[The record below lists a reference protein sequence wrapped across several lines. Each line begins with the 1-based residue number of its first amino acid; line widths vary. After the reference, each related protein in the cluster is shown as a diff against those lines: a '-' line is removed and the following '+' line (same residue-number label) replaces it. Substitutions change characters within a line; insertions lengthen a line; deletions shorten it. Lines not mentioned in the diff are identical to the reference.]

1 MRRAASVHRL
11 KRSLPVRTGRLLPVK
26 GWSGPLEPG
35 HWPPTSSTWW
45 SVPVLSCLVVLW
57 VLSHSAADEALG
69 LGILPLLAAVA
80 YCTWRLVQRRV
91 EKVRW

>member
-1 MRRAASVHRL
+1 MRTSAGVFLVPGGRA
-11 KRSLPVRTGRLLPVK
+11 
-26 GWSGPLEPG
+26 
-35 HWPPTSSTWW
+35 
-45 SVPVLSCLVVLW
+45 VPVLSCLVVLW

-69 LGILPLLAAVA
+69 LGILLLLAAVA